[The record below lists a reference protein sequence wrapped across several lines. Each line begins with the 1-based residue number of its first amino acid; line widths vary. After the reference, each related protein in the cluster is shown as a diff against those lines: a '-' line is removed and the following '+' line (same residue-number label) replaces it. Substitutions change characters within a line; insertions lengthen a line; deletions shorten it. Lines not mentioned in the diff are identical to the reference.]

1 MLLCYVIVCWPAGPA
16 RSGQVWLVNNV
27 LCLLMF
33 VPGEPGL
40 AGVFTVDTGDCYL
53 TFQEK
58 NLQNYILNKQV
69 EAEHMETC
77 QDNSHKH
84 YRENIWKLNKTF
96 IIIKTLVKVSTFR

>member
-1 MLLCYVIVCWPAGPA
+1 MRKKRG
-16 RSGQVWLVNNV
+16 RSFEQQAAAP
-27 LCLLMF
+27 CL
-33 VPGEPGL
+33 
-40 AGVFTVDTGDCYL
+40 FTADTGECYL

-84 YRENIWKLNKTF
+84 
-96 IIIKTLVKVSTFR
+96 FRKIFGN